1 MAEVTVA
8 LIREVREI
16 TGAGMSDV
24 KKALVEAGGDKTK
37 AIDELRKKGIAKQIK
52 RAGERQAT
60 NGLVAAAEGVM
71 IELACETDFVA
82 KNEQFQELA
91 GEIVAHAARVRPASL
106 EALLA
111 ERLSDGRTVQASI
124 DAQGAV
130 LGEKLELRH
139 LAVFDGKVAAYLHR
153 RASDLPA
160 QIGVL
165 VQFEGDGD
173 AAAEAARGAAMQVS
187 ALRAQYVSRDDVPA
201 ELVENERSVAESIA
215 RKEGKPEQA
224 MTKVIEGRVNGF
236 FKEVVLLEQS
246 SVRDSKRTVKAL
258 LDEAGATVKQFARFE
273 VGAS

>member
-1 MAEVTVA
+1 VAEVTVA

-24 KKALVEAGGDKTK
+24 KK
-37 AIDELRKKGIAKQIK
+37 LRKMGIVKQIK

-82 KNEQFQELA
+82 KNETFQELA
-91 GEIVAHAARVRPASL
+91 AEIVAHAARVRPTSL
-106 EALLA
+106 EAFLA
-111 ERLSDGRTVQASI
+111 DPLSDGRTVQASI

-130 LGEKLELRH
+130 LGEKLELRR
-139 LAVFDGKVAAYLHR
+139 LAVFDGKVAAYLHK
-153 RASDLPA
+153 RASDLPP
-160 QIGVL
+160 QIGVI
-165 VQFEGDGD
+165 VQFEGEGD
-173 AAAEAARGAAMQVS
+173 AAAEAARAAAMQVS
-187 ALRAQYVSRDDVPA
+187 ALRAQYVSRDDVPPA
-201 ELVENERSVAESIA
+201 AVENERSVAESVA

-224 MTKVIEGRVNGF
+224 VEKIKEGKVNGF
-236 FKEVVLLEQS
+236 YKEVVLLEQS

-273 VGAS
+273 IGAS

>member
-8 LIREVREI
+8 LIREVREL

-24 KKALVEAGGDKTK
+24 KKALVEAGGDKAK
-37 AIDELRKKGIAKQIK
+37 AIDELRKKGAAKAMK
-52 RAGERQAT
+52 RADERHAT
-60 NGLVAAAEGVM
+60 NGLVAAAEGAM

-91 GEIVAHAARVRPASL
+91 GEIVAHAAKVRPASL

-111 ERLSDGRTVQASI
+111 ETLSDGRTVQASI
-124 DAQGAV
+124 EALNAV
-130 LGEKLELRH
+130 IGEKIELRN
-139 LAVFDGKVAAYLHR
+139 LVVFDGKVAAYLHR

-165 VQFEGDGD
+165 VAFEGDGD

-187 ALRAQYVSRDDVPA
+187 AMRAQYVSRDAVPA
-201 ELVENERSVAESIA
+201 DLVENERSVAEA
-215 RKEGKPEQA
+215 LAKKEGKPEA
-224 MTKVIEGRVNGF
+224 ALPKIIDGRVNGF

-246 SVRDSKRTVKAL
+246 AVREPKRTVKAL
-258 LDEAGATVKQFARFE
+258 LDEAGATITGFARFE
-273 VGAS
+273 VGSS

>member
-1 MAEVTVA
+1 VAEVTVA

-24 KKALVEAGGDKTK
+24 KKALVAADGDKAK
-37 AIDELRKKGIAKQIK
+37 AIDELRKSGLSKVNK
-52 RAGERQAT
+52 RASERQAT
-60 NGLVAAAEGVM
+60 NGLVMAAEGVM

-91 GEIVAHAARVRPASL
+91 GDILAHAARVRPASV

-111 ERLSDGRTVQASI
+111 ETLSDGRTVQASI
-124 DAQGAV
+124 EALSAV
-130 LGEKLELRH
+130 IGEKLELRH
-139 LAVFDGKVAAYLHR
+139 LAVFEGKVASYLHR
-153 RASDLPA
+153 RASDLPP
-160 QIGVL
+160 QIGVI
-165 VQFEGDGD
+165 VEFEGEGDG
-173 AAAEAARGAAMQVS
+173 AAEAARGAAMQVS
-187 ALRAQYVSRDDVPA
+187 ALKAQYVTRDEVPA
-201 ELVENERSVAESIA
+201 EVVETERSVAEALA
-215 RKEGKPEQA
+215 RKEGKPEAA

-236 FKEVVLLEQS
+236 FKEVVLTEQS